1 MRPWV
6 VALVVFLGACGAAG
20 ARSSSTLPG
29 WMVGSW
35 RSESVVEAWHPAG
48 RGLIGFGAAA
58 KDGATRFYEVMTIT
72 PEGAGLVYNA
82 MPMGHA
88 AVPFRGSAAAG
99 GGRVEVVFRN
109 PEHDFPKEVGYARD
123 GERLLAHTSAPEGP
137 REDFAYGPAGGLAR
151 ASELEAADLARGG
164 APTASGMSV
173 AGDVGNTVGRRGQA
187 TYLAVWRKAGAAA
200 EWAVIFETSL
210 AD

>member
-1 MRPWV
+1 M
-6 VALVVFLGACGAAG
+6 ALVMVLGACGAGG
-20 ARSSSTLPG
+20 ARSSSTLPA

-48 RGLIGFGAAA
+48 RGLIGFGAEA
-58 KDGATRFYEVMTIT
+58 KDGTTRFYEVMTIT
-72 PEGAGLVYNA
+72 PEGPGLVYHA
-82 MPMGHA
+82 MPNGHA
-88 AVPFRGSAAAG
+88 AVAFRGAASAG
-99 GGRVEVVFRN
+99 GGRVEAVIRN

-151 ASELEAADLARGG
+151 ATELEAADVGRGG

-173 AGDVGNTVGRRGQA
+173 ASDVGYTVGRRGPA
-187 TYLAVWRKAGAAA
+187 TYLAVWRKGAGPAA
-200 EWAVIFETSL
+200 WAVIFETSL